1 MRRRGGTAGRALLL
15 VLGLALA
22 AWGLAV
28 TLPHAT
34 EGGPGYLAKSLYPVL
49 IWSIVGVACLV
60 GLVYLVV
67 RR

>member
-1 MRRRGGTAGRALLL
+1 LRRPGSAGPAALL
-15 VLGLALA
+15 VCGLALA

-34 EGGPGYLAKSLYPVL
+34 EAPVGYLAKSLYPVL
-49 IWSIVGVACLV
+49 IWSILGVACLV
-60 GLVYLVV
+60 GLAYLVKS